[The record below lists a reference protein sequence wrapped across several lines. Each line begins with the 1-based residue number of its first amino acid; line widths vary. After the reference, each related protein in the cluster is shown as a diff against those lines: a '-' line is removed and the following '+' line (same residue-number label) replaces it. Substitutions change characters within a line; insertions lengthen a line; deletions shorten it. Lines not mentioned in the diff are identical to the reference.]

1 MQALVTE
8 LGAIQTREAA
18 SAVVVAMMASLHHE
32 VRWDDELH
40 VHCVCFKLFFWHLK
54 LTQQVFSVFK
64 NGLTEHAVEALRE
77 AEAEVRTSDRF
88 KVPCARQT
96 VAKTYAV

>member
-1 MQALVTE
+1 MKALIAK
-8 LGAIQTREAA
+8 LGAIKASKA
-18 SAVVVAMMASLHHE
+18 PSAVVVAVMASLHHE

-77 AEAEVRTSDRF
+77 AEAEIRTSDRF
-88 KVPCARQT
+88 KVPRARQT